1 MSLSRIPLA
10 GVIGNPV
17 GHSRSPRLHNYWLQR
32 YGLAGHYVPLHI
44 EERDLE
50 KVVRTLHLAGFVGA
64 NVTIP
69 HKEVILDMADV
80 VTERASQIGAANALV
95 LTPDGKIHAD
105 NTDGIGFLAS
115 LQQGAPD
122 WEATSGPAA
131 LIGAGGA
138 ARAVV
143 SALLGAGV
151 PEIRISNRTRE
162 RAEVLAN
169 DFGPRVVVYDWL
181 QAANMLE
188 DAATVVNTSSLGM
201 VGEPEFRVPLDGLE
215 PSAVVTDVVYAPLE
229 TTLLREARK
238 IGCRTVDGLGMLL
251 HQAAPAFESW
261 FGQRPEVDA
270 ETRAF
275 VLGG

>member
-1 MSLSRIPLA
+1 MQSAFRRIRWR
-10 GVIGNPV
+10 
-17 GHSRSPRLHNYWLQR
+17 GHCS
-32 YGLAGHYVPLHI
+32 
-44 EERDLE
+44 
-50 KVVRTLHLAGFVGA
+50 
-64 NVTIP
+64 
-69 HKEVILDMADV
+69 
-80 VTERASQIGAANALV
+80 
-95 LTPDGKIHAD
+95 
-105 NTDGIGFLAS
+105 GIGFLAS

-201 VGEPEFRVPLDGLE
+201 V
-215 PSAVVTDVVYAPLE
+215 
-229 TTLLREARK
+229 
-238 IGCRTVDGLGMLL
+238 
-251 HQAAPAFESW
+251 
-261 FGQRPEVDA
+261 
-270 ETRAF
+270 
-275 VLGG
+275 